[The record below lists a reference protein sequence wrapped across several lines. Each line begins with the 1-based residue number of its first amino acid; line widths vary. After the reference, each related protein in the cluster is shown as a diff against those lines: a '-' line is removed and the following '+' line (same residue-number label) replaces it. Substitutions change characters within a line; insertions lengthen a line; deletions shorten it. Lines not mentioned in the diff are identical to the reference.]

1 MNLMSLMM
9 IGLLGLF
16 AHWAKRYGRGQI
28 GSSFVEYMLHYQR
41 QSVASMVSVL
51 MTVLVIYW
59 HLNGA
64 EPGENAFIEALMA
77 GYIGDSV
84 MNKDKAD

>member
-1 MNLMSLMM
+1 MSFVLLMM

-28 GSSFVEYMLHYQR
+28 GSSFIEYMLHYRR
-41 QSVASMVSVL
+41 QSFASMSSVL
-51 MTVLVIYW
+51 IAVLVIYW

-64 EPGENAFIEALMA
+64 APGENAFIEALMA
-77 GYIGDSV
+77 GYIGDS
-84 MNKDKAD
+84 MLNKDRLD